1 VKGNVARISEDS
13 MFLTINTGDILAPKG
28 LKVVNTTIADGNGN
42 YELMNIPP
50 GEYTLII
57 QSNHKT
63 AVTNRDLRGVLTQFT
78 IGVGAGDVV
87 QKSFDF

>member
-1 VKGNVARISEDS
+1 
-13 MFLTINTGDILAPKG
+13 
-28 LKVVNTTIADGNGN
+28 
-42 YELMNIPP
+42 MNIPP